1 MPYSETFYPGSWAER
16 AREYVLTRTVPPTDS
31 ECDFNWTRLR
41 CEPKCLC
48 GSRLRFGDYTPGRS
62 CRLLHPWERSPDCE
76 NVWDPSDEPALRR
89 LGAAA
94 VGTLKAMK
102 RAYDSRVAPPTDPE
116 CRFDLE
122 TMRCEPRPACHLRFR
137 VSFDSSRRVFREA
150 IPCLARALS
159 LDIEIERW
167 FSSFARY
174 QKPLETSVH
183 CNGNPRMYAPSKC
196 PILCASNLVLF

>member
-1 MPYSETFYPGSWAER
+1 MPYSVTFYPGSWAER

-76 NVWDPSDEPALRR
+76 NAWDPSDEPAFRR

-94 VGTLKAMK
+94 EGTLRAMK
-102 RAYDSRVAPPTDPE
+102 RVYDSRVAPPTDPE

-137 VSFDSSRRVFREA
+137 VSFDSVGRVSPAKPSLAWPGIFSSRHRN
-150 IPCLARALS
+150 RALFLVVL
-159 LDIEIERW
+159 LDINSHLRHSYI
-167 FSSFARY
+167 A
-174 QKPLETSVH
+174 
-183 CNGNPRMYAPSKC
+183 MA
-196 PILCASNLVLF
+196 ILACMLLRNVMSTASLT